1 MTLAPI
7 ELPDAEK
14 LHVLQQLD
22 QYREWHSLE
31 ENRYCLVCGNL
42 ITGSQIH
49 VVNEGSETS
58 PLQLVCPTLWCPS
71 IPMDWVVVTE
81 EILATLATRNRKYS
95 FQNEN

>member
-14 LHVLQQLD
+14 LHLQQLD
-22 QYREWHSLE
+22 RYREWHSLE
-31 ENRYCLVCGNL
+31 EKRYCLVCRNL
-42 ITGSQIH
+42 ISGSQIH

-58 PLQLVCPTLWCPS
+58 PLRLVCPTMGCPS
-71 IPMDWVVVTE
+71 IPMDWVVATE
-81 EILATLATRNRKYS
+81 EILATLATRDRKYS